1 MKTVIR
7 DSSVSENGF
16 TLRYLLFEVAENGRT
31 DYLFNVEI
39 HSDRVDDAE
48 QVSDVCETRDEA
60 ISLFVKMVEGCATP
74 ASLSEIAEDY
84 IFEKTFVPYGTV
96 IGSAPYRKI
105 VTLRNPSG
113 NSVPTSYTYS
123 PYGVGF
129 VFVVEI

>member
-31 DYLFNVEI
+31 
-39 HSDRVDDAE
+39 DRVDDAE

-96 IGSAPYRKI
+96 IGSAPLQKK
-105 VTLRNPSG
+105 S
-113 NSVPTSYTYS
+113 
-123 PYGVGF
+123 
-129 VFVVEI
+129 

>member
-31 DYLFNVEI
+31 DYLFN
-39 HSDRVDDAE
+39 VDDAE

-96 IGSAPYRKI
+96 VGSAPLQKK
-105 VTLRNPSG
+105 S
-113 NSVPTSYTYS
+113 
-123 PYGVGF
+123 
-129 VFVVEI
+129 

>member
-1 MKTVIR
+1 MLASQIKQKKRKSLSMKTVIR

-74 ASLSEIAEDY
+74 ASLSDIAEDY

-96 IGSAPYRKI
+96 IGSAPLQKK
-105 VTLRNPSG
+105 S
-113 NSVPTSYTYS
+113 
-123 PYGVGF
+123 
-129 VFVVEI
+129 

>member
-1 MKTVIR
+1 MLASQIKQKKRKSLSMKTVIR

-74 ASLSEIAEDY
+74 ASLSESAEDY

-96 IGSAPYRKI
+96 IGSAPLQKK
-105 VTLRNPSG
+105 S
-113 NSVPTSYTYS
+113 
-123 PYGVGF
+123 
-129 VFVVEI
+129 